1 MKMKMTIDR
10 GELISTKSDVVF
22 VGLFEGEENSNSSV
36 NVINDNLN
44 KALNSLVVDG
54 EISGTSGYSVL
65 IHSLGL
71 LESKRV
77 LFIGLGDRAKY
88 RVIDVKNT
96 IGDAV
101 RQINKMNCESIAID
115 VASFTSGDIDQNV
128 AAELVDSSLIT
139 GLYS

>member
-1 MKMKMTIDR
+1 MKMTIDR

-77 LFIGLGDRAKY
+77 LFIGLGDRDKC
-88 RVIDVKNT
+88 RVIDVKNA

-101 RQINKMNCESIAID
+101 RQIN
-115 VASFTSGDIDQNV
+115 
-128 AAELVDSSLIT
+128 EL
-139 GLYS
+139 